1 MEAHM
6 QEVEQY
12 RQFAK
17 DCLRL
22 AATASAKD
30 RAVLLRIAEAW
41 EQQAKLAERAKV
53 RKQEGQRDGGVA
65 TP

>member
-41 EQQAKLAERAKV
+41 EQQAKVAEVAKV
-53 RKQEGQRDGGVA
+53 RKQEGKPDGGMA